1 MTSLKTGH
9 LFKGKKIFLGLVG
22 MLLLLA
28 ACAQVEKVVHKMR
41 ARYPVEVTAEMRA
54 QFDLA
59 EFHYRRR
66 HFDEANH
73 FYQEYITRYG
83 HNALTDEAYYKQGKL
98 SFLKR
103 DFQAAI
109 SRLETL
115 AKISPSQAYRAKA
128 WHLAGYAAY
137 KMGDYAGSLKYLKKA
152 PEMAL
157 PAKLRLQYY
166 SVLINASNASSL
178 ELDQARY
185 AALRLYDLY
194 NENAQSFRY
203 LRAPDLIN
211 YTDSKRRVDAWMSE
225 PLSGKKIP
233 LWMRKYPSGPGKAYV
248 DFKIAKAYFEADN
261 QKSARRLLTLFVQSY
276 PKNEYH
282 AAASDMLAR
291 LGGPENLPVKKSKDV
306 AFRLGVLAPMG
317 GQRGSY
323 GLSVLQGV
331 KCAVGA
337 EGLCEGNSRVE
348 VVARDSGETGDG
360 VKQALNELKSA
371 GVVAVVGILPGELA
385 VEGALA
391 ASEQKLPLFMISQKS
406 KLMQQGDHVFQMGLT
421 TEQQVA
427 ELVKAARDRGHK
439 SFAVFYPSIRY
450 GITMA
455 DLFSKEV
462 GAQGGRVVVKTPYER
477 RTPDLFAEAR
487 KLKTD
492 ARLSGGA
499 SFDAIFIPDT
509 YSAVNALVGALEF
522 NGIKGMALL
531 GTNTWN
537 HPGLSSRRIEEVF
550 PGSFFVDLYDAGAG
564 NAENQDFR
572 KRFMASGGQ
581 EPQVL
586 QALGYDAAAI
596 VKQIVSAHGER
607 HLYENLSDSISF
619 KGVTGVRGFKMGEG
633 PVIVP
638 HVIELK
644 SFQTAPVE

>member
-1 MTSLKTGH
+1 MTMPGLW
-9 LFKGKKIFLGLVG
+9 FKRKQFCLGFICVMVFLGS
-22 MLLLLA
+22 
-28 ACAQVEKVVHKMR
+28 CAQVGQVVHRMR
-41 ARYPVEVTAEMRA
+41 AKYPVEVTAEMRA

-66 HFDEANH
+66 HFDEANQ

-103 DFQAAI
+103 DFAAAI

-115 AKISPSQAYRAKA
+115 ARISPSESYRAKA
-128 WHLAGYAAY
+128 WHLGAYSTY
-137 KMGDYAGSLKYLKKA
+137 KMGDYPNTLKSLKKVREA
-152 PEMAL
+152 AL

-166 SVLINASNASSL
+166 SVLINAAQAANL
-178 ELDQARY
+178 EADLAQY

-194 NENAQSFRY
+194 HENAQTFRY

-211 YTDSKRRVDAWMSE
+211 YADSKRRVDAWMTV
-225 PLSGKKIP
+225 PLSTKKMP
-233 LWMRKYPSGPGKAYV
+233 LWIHKYPSGAAKPYV
-248 DFKIAKAYFEADN
+248 DFKLAKAYFEAN
-261 QKSARRLLTLFVQSY
+261 KQKNARRLLTLFVQSY

-282 AAASDMLAR
+282 NAASGLLSR
-291 LGGPENLPVKKSKDV
+291 LGGPEELAIKKPKDV
-306 AFRLGVLAPMG
+306 AFKLGVLAPMS

-331 KCAVGA
+331 KCAVGV

-348 VVARDSGETGDG
+348 LVARDSGETGDG
-360 VKQALNELKSA
+360 VKEAMNELKSA

-439 SFAVFYPSIRY
+439 NFAVFYPSIRY
-450 GITMA
+450 GITMT
-455 DLFSKEV
+455 DLFEKEV
-462 GAQGGRVVVKTPYER
+462 KAQGGRLVVKTPYER

-509 YSAVNALVGALEF
+509 YAAVNALVGALEF

-537 HPGLSSRRIEEVF
+537 HPGLSARRIEEIF
-550 PGSFFVDLYDAGAG
+550 PGSFFVDLYDAGVG

-572 KRFMASGGQ
+572 KRFMANGGE

-607 HLYENLSDSISF
+607 HLYENLTNSVSF

-644 SFQTAPVE
+644 TFQASPAE